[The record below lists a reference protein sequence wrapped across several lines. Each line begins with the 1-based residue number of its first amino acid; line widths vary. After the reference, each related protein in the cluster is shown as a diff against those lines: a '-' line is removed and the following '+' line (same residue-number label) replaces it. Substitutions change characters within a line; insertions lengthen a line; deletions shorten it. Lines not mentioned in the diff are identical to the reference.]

1 MNTSVEVELYT
12 QRAAQS
18 CELTKEKKKKEDDS
32 WIFLNFIFL
41 WLQRVE
47 SVMMPFRPWFIR
59 DMRIVSG
66 SGLPS
71 SSLVIFN
78 QVWEVK
84 SRFWSRFGQWESLQS
99 HVETS
104 VCVCVR
110 LWYCTFQSGVCLF
123 IYIYIFLKLQSL
135 ILFTHQAYVMYVYR
149 WPSALRFG
157 GRSGKS
163 RAAQVKWVALRCSLY
178 RERWAVHA
186 QLLCYVR
193 WSWQRWH
200 SVFSHRYSVLQRWE
214 KITQKAAVG
223 MEK

>member
-1 MNTSVEVELYT
+1 
-12 QRAAQS
+12 
-18 CELTKEKKKKEDDS
+18 
-32 WIFLNFIFL
+32 
-41 WLQRVE
+41 
-47 SVMMPFRPWFIR
+47 
-59 DMRIVSG
+59 MRIVSG
-66 SGLPS
+66 SGLSS

-84 SRFWSRFGQWESLQS
+84 SSFWSRFGQWESLQS

-104 VCVCVR
+104 VCVR
-110 LWYCTFQSGVCLF
+110 LWYCTFRSGVCLF
-123 IYIYIFLKLQSL
+123 IYTFFFFKLHSL
-135 ILFTHQAYVMYVYR
+135 ILFTHKAYVMYVYG

-157 GRSGKS
+157 GWSGNIH
-163 RAAQVKWVALRCSLY
+163 ATQVKWVALRCSLY
-178 RERWAVHA
+178 RERWAVLA

-193 WSWQRWH
+193 WSWQRWS